1 MDINIS
7 GDVYAWIVKPAR
19 PRSMYSGRGEGR
31 VVTGR
36 EYDTDGAPLSALEAM
51 VVSDSLGVT
60 PGATL
65 VMPDNVAAT
74 LPIGAVA
81 AVSSRNGLSARIL
94 GGDFGSTRVSILGI
108 TDASVIADGAQL
120 IRDAAGKHAGAGRSA
135 TGTPAATTGRASA

>member
-7 GDVYAWIVKPAR
+7 GDAYAWIVKPAR

-36 EYDTDGAPLSALEAM
+36 EYDTDGAPLSALEALL
-51 VVSDSLGVT
+51 VSDSLGVT

-65 VMPDNVAAT
+65 VLPDNVAAT

-81 AVSSRNGLSARIL
+81 AVSGRNGLSARIL

-108 TDASVIADGAQL
+108 TDAHVIADGAQL
-120 IRDAAGKHAGAGRSA
+120 IRDAAGKHATGRSA
-135 TGTPAATTGRASA
+135 TGTPAATTGRVSA

>member
-120 IRDAAGKHAGAGRSA
+120 IRE
-135 TGTPAATTGRASA
+135 